1 MNMMKMMKQ
10 AASLQQEMQ
19 KKQALLA
26 EKEVE
31 FTSGGGAVRAVATC
45 DGNLRSIKID
55 PAAVDPSDVEMLEDL
70 VFSAVDGALKA
81 GQAVMQ
87 QEMGALTK
95 GLGGG
100 LPF

>member
-10 AASLQQEMQ
+10 AAALQKDLK
-19 KKQALLA
+19 KKQEQLA

-31 FTSGGGAVRAVATC
+31 FTSGGGAVKAVATC
-45 DGNLRSIKID
+45 DGSLQSIKIN
-55 PAAVDPSDVEMLEDL
+55 PEAVDPADIEMLEDL

-81 GQAVMQ
+81 GRAEMEK
-87 QEMGALTK
+87 EMGALTK
-95 GLGGG
+95 GMGGG